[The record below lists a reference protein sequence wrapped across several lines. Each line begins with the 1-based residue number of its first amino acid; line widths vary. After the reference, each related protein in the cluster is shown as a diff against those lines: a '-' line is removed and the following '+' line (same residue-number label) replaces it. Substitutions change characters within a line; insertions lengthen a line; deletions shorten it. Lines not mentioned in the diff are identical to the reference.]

1 MSDVRVSPNSSSAPP
16 VLSLRGIRAVVPD
29 GTGQRVLLDAADLDL
44 RPGEITVVTG
54 RSGGGKSTLV
64 SLAGLLR
71 KPIAGEILIAGQ
83 KTSTMR
89 ERGRTRLRGN
99 SIGIVYQNA
108 NLLPNLTAIEQL
120 EVVAHVL
127 GTRAGAT
134 DRARALLA
142 DLGVGG
148 QEKSLPG
155 QLSGG
160 ERQRVGIA
168 RALMAQPRI
177 LLADEPTAA
186 LDPELA
192 DQVSRLIAD
201 ATRDRQLA
209 TMIVTHDD
217 APLAHADHRLHLAD
231 GQLNPMVD

>member
-1 MSDVRVSPNSSSAPP
+1 MNVTNSISAQP
-16 VLSLRGIRAVVPD
+16 VLALRGIRAVVPD
-29 GTGQRVLLDAADLDL
+29 GAGERVLLDAVDLDL
-44 RPGEITVVTG
+44 HAGEIAVITG
-54 RSGGGKSTLV
+54 RSGGGKSTLL

-71 KPIAGEILIAGQ
+71 KPVAGDVLIDSE
-83 KTSTMR
+83 STATMS
-89 ERGRTRLRGN
+89 ERGRTRLRGKR
-99 SIGIVYQNA
+99 IGIVYQNA
-108 NLLPNLTAIEQL
+108 NLLPNLTALEQL

-127 GTRAGAT
+127 GRRKGAT

-148 QEKSLPG
+148 QQTSLPG

-168 RALMAQPRI
+168 RALMAEPSI

-192 DQVSRLIAD
+192 DQVSDLLARV
-201 ATRDRQLA
+201 TRDRGLA
-209 TMIVTHDD
+209 TMIVTHDE
-217 APLAHADHRLHLAD
+217 APLAHADVRLHLAD
-231 GQLNPMVD
+231 GQLNPHGQRD